1 MSQTTKRALEA
12 SLKSLL
18 LKKPLDKITISDI
31 AEDCGISRMT
41 FYYHFKY
48 IYDLV
53 EWVCAEDAARAL
65 DGKKT
70 CDTWEEGLLNIF
82 DAVLENKPFILNV
95 YRSANREQ
103 VETYLYKVIH
113 PLIIGVIEEKAQG
126 IPLRDADKDFI
137 ANFYKYAFVGFL
149 LAWINNGLKED
160 PKQLVDRLSLLIH
173 GSISTAVERFRTD
186 KP

>member
-1 MSQTTKRALEA
+1 MYKR
-12 SLKSLL
+12 
-18 LKKPLDKITISDI
+18 
-31 AEDCGISRMT
+31 
-41 FYYHFKY
+41 
-48 IYDLV
+48 
-53 EWVCAEDAARAL
+53 
-65 DGKKT
+65 
-70 CDTWEEGLLNIF
+70 
-82 DAVLENKPFILNV
+82 
-95 YRSANREQ
+95 Q
-103 VETYLYKVIH
+103 VIH

-149 LAWINNGLKED
+149 LAWIKNGLKED